1 MKFLRRM
8 YDWVLKWSQTPYGPL
23 ALFLVAFAESSFFP
37 IPPDVIL
44 IALSLGAVN
53 KSFRFALI
61 TSLGSV
67 LGGMFG
73 YFIGL
78 QFFNIIGEPIL
89 RFYGLMSNYYNVQ
102 NLYNQYNAWVVG
114 IAGFTPIPYKVATI
128 TAGVCKVDFKIFLLA
143 SAFSRSARFFL
154 IAVLFKF
161 FGEKIKDFI
170 DKYFNL
176 LTIVFFILLLMGF
189 FLIKKAL

>member
-8 YDWVLKWSQTPYGPL
+8 YDWVLKWAQTPYGPL
-23 ALFLVAFAESSFFP
+23 VLFLVAFAESSFFP